1 MHDRIEIVQIICKSR
16 INIIPNEERTNKFE
30 ELRKTANWPQYNSAF
45 MK

>member
-1 MHDRIEIVQIICKSR
+1 MHDCIEIVQIICKSR

-30 ELRKTANWPQYNSAF
+30 ELCKAAKRPQCNSDF